1 MFVKAEV
8 LRPLT
13 ASIEISTFDVPT
25 SSTCTLCV
33 PVQILFQNTISLT

>member
-13 ASIEISTFDVPT
+13 ISIEISTFDVPT
-25 SSTCTLCV
+25 SSSCTLRV
-33 PVQILFQNTISLT
+33 PIPILFQNTISLT